1 MAVPAHLWL
10 YDASGA
16 LICGGSEVM
25 GSEGSIE
32 VQVVSQNEYMSYAN
46 LYY

>member
-16 LICGGSEVM
+16 LICGGSEVA
-25 GSEGSIE
+25 GREGSIE
-32 VQVVSQNEYMSYAN
+32 VQRALHDGYKPYVILSY
-46 LYY
+46 